1 MTTAWQGLGR
11 ASRVSPPASGPS
23 RGRPELVPFP
33 TRLPAAFVE
42 FEDVR
47 DAEDA
52 IRKLNGFNGWK
63 VEMSR
68 GPRRDQAGFGGR
80 DRR

>member
-1 MTTAWQGLGR
+1 MTWQGGWAGQVLR
-11 ASRVSPPASGPS
+11 IHPRVAPATATLNLCPSPHG
-23 RGRPELVPFP
+23 F
-33 TRLPAAFVE
+33 PAAFVE

-52 IRKLNGFNGWK
+52 IKKLDGFNGWK

-68 GPRRDQAGFGGR
+68 GPRRDQGGFGGR